1 MSAGVARAHLVGV
14 GVAGEDH
21 VDAVLV
27 QDGLHL
33 LLEALHLLEV
43 RGPGVVPR
51 CKPVPA
57 SSGRMRET
65 HCARNTGLA

>member
-1 MSAGVARAHLVGV
+1 MTISLCEAACPVRVGSAARGAGRVFRADLVGV

-43 RGPGVVPR
+43 
-51 CKPVPA
+51 
-57 SSGRMRET
+57 
-65 HCARNTGLA
+65 